1 MINKKYIYYFLKKY
15 QSHIEEYYQKGSCN
29 QTLDI
34 KNFNRMKIQ
43 IPAIE
48 KQKKCIS
55 KINEMEEIINRWKQ
69 DVDNIITNGYNK
81 FIEYL
86 EKESIVYNNDDQNK
100 KNIRTNNIK
109 EDEKPKKKLKKKQK
123 QKSESESENSDSE

>member
-1 MINKKYIYYFLKKY
+1 
-15 QSHIEEYYQKGSCN
+15 
-29 QTLDI
+29 
-34 KNFNRMKIQ
+34 MKIQ

-81 FIEYL
+81 FMEYL